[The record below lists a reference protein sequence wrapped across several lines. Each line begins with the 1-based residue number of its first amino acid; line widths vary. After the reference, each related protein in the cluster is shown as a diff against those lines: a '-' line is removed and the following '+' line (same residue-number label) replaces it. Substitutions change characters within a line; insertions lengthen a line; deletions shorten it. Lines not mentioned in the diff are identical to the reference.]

1 MLGGYLQNGESVIM
15 KRACLLWR
23 ARLKKERIPFWQV
36 NYVHD
41 EWQTETIKD
50 MQLARYIADVQM
62 NSIKQ
67 TGEDLGLRC
76 PMAGSILSAHE
87 TIAIGNNWRET
98 H

>member
-1 MLGGYLQNGESVIM
+1 
-15 KRACLLWR
+15 
-23 ARLKKERIPFWQV
+23 
-36 NYVHD
+36 
-41 EWQTETIKD
+41 

-67 TGEDLGLRC
+67 VGEDLGLRC